1 MHEWDNWA
9 HRALIS
15 YALGKIKSFLVEKK
29 NLLKFFCIEI
39 GRLNEL
45 NVKLIGS
52 GIDIEKKLTF
62 SCTCFVELH
71 I

>member
-29 NLLKFFCIEI
+29 STKILVHWN
-39 GRLNEL
+39 
-45 NVKLIGS
+45 
-52 GIDIEKKLTF
+52 
-62 SCTCFVELH
+62 
-71 I
+71 